1 MQSTNES
8 ATTSCDSGTTRPAR
22 SICTTARFEN
32 CIEES
37 CIGNCHTVPCDV
49 TLCGVPVCQA
59 LQCCVNILRSLV
71 EWYTNT
77 QTAASLAAAALVVAA
92 SPGVDVVGDDAASDT
107 TAGGE
112 TKIACLVL
120 MVSTLRPESLTAA
133 EMCWRITHSK
143 HCCLAGLGRGVRITS
158 A

>member
-1 MQSTNES
+1 M
-8 ATTSCDSGTTRPAR
+8 
-22 SICTTARFEN
+22 
-32 CIEES
+32 
-37 CIGNCHTVPCDV
+37 
-49 TLCGVPVCQA
+49 PVRQA

-112 TKIACLVL
+112 TTITGLVL

-133 EMCWRITHSK
+133 KMCWRITHSN
-143 HCCLAGLGRGVRITS
+143 HCCLAGLS
-158 A
+158 